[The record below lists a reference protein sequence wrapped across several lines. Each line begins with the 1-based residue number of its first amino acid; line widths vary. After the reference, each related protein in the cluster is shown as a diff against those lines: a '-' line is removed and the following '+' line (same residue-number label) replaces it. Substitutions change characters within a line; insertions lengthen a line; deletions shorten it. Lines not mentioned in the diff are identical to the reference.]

1 MSKST
6 KTVIPAKA
14 GIQKTNGLVPRLR
27 FPEFRE
33 AGEWDIAPLKKLAS
47 RRTERNRDGKLT
59 RVLTNS
65 AEHGVVDQRDYFDKD
80 IATQGNLENYFIVK
94 KDDFVYN
101 PRISAFAP
109 VGPISRN
116 RVETGVMSPLY
127 TVFEFKGSNTDFYA
141 HYFKSSAWHM
151 YMRQVGS
158 TGARHD
164 RMAISNEDFMAMPL
178 PVPSAEEQKKIA
190 DCLSSLDALIA
201 AQADKLDALKNHK
214 KGLMQQLFPRE
225 GETVPRLRFPEFRD
239 AGEWVQKP
247 LTKLFDFR
255 DGFAFKSTDFV
266 DSCNEGV
273 IQVVRISDINNQN
286 KNKQKVYVPKS
297 LIDAQGLER
306 YLVDNGDLL
315 LSLTG
320 AAGFNF
326 FFWNGGLS
334 AINQRTCKVVLKN
347 DTHYSLLR
355 LMEPVLYDRLNARG
369 EGQNNNLSKEFLGNT
384 DMLVPTP
391 NEQQK
396 IADCLSSCDALIA
409 AQTEKLEA
417 LKTHKKGLMQ
427 QLFPCPE
434 AVGV

>member
-14 GIQKTNGLVPRLR
+14 GIQQTNGLVPRLR
-27 FPEFRE
+27 FPEFRD

-80 IATQGNLENYFIVK
+80 IAIQGNLENYFIVK

-141 HYFKSSAWHM
+141 QYFKSSAWHM

-178 PVPSAEEQKKIA
+178 PVPSAEEQQKIA
-190 DCLSSLDALIA
+190 DCLSSLDALIV
-201 AQADKLDALKNHK
+201 AQADKIDALKTHK

-239 AGEWVQKP
+239 AGEWKPKP
-247 LTKLFDFR
+247 LGRLCDNISSGKDKSDPKGTYNLYGSTGIIGNTASGTYSGVYILVARVGANAGRLTK
-255 DGFAFKSTDFV
+255 T
-266 DSCNEGV
+266 EGV
-273 IQVVRISDINNQN
+273 FGVTDNTLVLHLKNLGIVDFIYCWLDKTGLN
-286 KNKQKVYVPKS
+286 K
-297 LIDAQGLER
+297 
-306 YLVDNGDLL
+306 LVFGSGQPL
-315 LSLTG
+315 LTG
-320 AAGFNF
+320 K
-326 FFWNGGLS
+326 
-334 AINQRTCKVVLKN
+334 QLKELELCFP
-347 DTHYSLLR
+347 SQ
-355 LMEPVLYDRLNARG
+355 E
-369 EGQNNNLSKEFLGNT
+369 
-384 DMLVPTP
+384 
-391 NEQQK
+391 EQER
-396 IADCLSSCDALIA
+396 IADCLSSLDALIA
-409 AQTEKLEA
+409 AHAEKLEA
-417 LKTHKKGLMQ
+417 LKSHKKGLMQ
-427 QLFPCPE
+427 QLFPSPE
-434 AVGV
+434 AV